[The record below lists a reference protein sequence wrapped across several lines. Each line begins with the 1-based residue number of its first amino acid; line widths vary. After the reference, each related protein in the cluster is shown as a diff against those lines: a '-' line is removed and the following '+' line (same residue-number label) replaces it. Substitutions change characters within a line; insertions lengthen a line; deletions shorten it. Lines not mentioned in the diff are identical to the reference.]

1 MCVDGSSI
9 PLTGYV
15 ISVHSDDQFKFT
27 NCVIDKKGVPADLF
41 SINYS
46 IHTSPSSPNAWT
58 AQKNEPARPLQGLM
72 SCQNSTGSLVNP
84 PAHTTSSSLT
94 SFYLY
99 FFDDSSSFACY
110 LLKAR
115 FFFVVP
121 LSLSLFTTK
130 GVHSTEWFGK
140 ANHGSLCIQV
150 NIPISFIAWTEF
162 SLFEM
167 LKSFFCVN
175 PTIAT
180 TSFNLNFQHEFF
192 S

>member
-9 PLTGYV
+9 PLAGYV

-46 IHTSPSSPNAWT
+46 FHTPPSSPNSRAAKKRT
-58 AQKNEPARPLQGLM
+58 EPAPQGLM
-72 SCQNSTGSLVNP
+72 SCQNSSGSLVNP
-84 PAHTTSSSLT
+84 PPHTTTRSLV

-115 FFFVVP
+115 FFFV
-121 LSLSLFTTK
+121 SLSR
-130 GVHSTEWFGK
+130 
-140 ANHGSLCIQV
+140 
-150 NIPISFIAWTEF
+150 F
-162 SLFEM
+162 SR
-167 LKSFFCVN
+167 LKVCTRQNDLVKQIMEVCV
-175 PTIAT
+175 
-180 TSFNLNFQHEFF
+180 FK
-192 S
+192 